1 MSVYK
6 GVNED
11 KIVKNAKIEIRLT
24 QQEKELLREYADE
37 RHLTMSEA
45 IRWLCEDIFNP
56 KAKVIEEN
64 K

>member
-1 MSVYK
+1 MM
-6 GVNED
+6 NEE
-11 KIVKNAKIEIRLT
+11 KIIKTTRIEVRLT